1 MGMLGKFGFSFV
13 MRLVKSVDQ
22 SPQYNFGYLERLVI
36 PRSIYHF
43 YTDILKRKRE
53 FPVAVVV
60 VLRVKRL

>member
-1 MGMLGKFGFSFV
+1 MGMLGKLGFSFV

-22 SPQYNFGYLERLVI
+22 SPQHNFGYLEKLVI
-36 PRSIYHF
+36 RRSIYHF

>member
-1 MGMLGKFGFSFV
+1 MGIEGKFRFSFV

-22 SPQYNFGYLERLVI
+22 SPWNNFGYLEKLVI
-36 PRSIYHF
+36 PSSIYLR
-43 YTDILKRKRE
+43 TDILKRKRE